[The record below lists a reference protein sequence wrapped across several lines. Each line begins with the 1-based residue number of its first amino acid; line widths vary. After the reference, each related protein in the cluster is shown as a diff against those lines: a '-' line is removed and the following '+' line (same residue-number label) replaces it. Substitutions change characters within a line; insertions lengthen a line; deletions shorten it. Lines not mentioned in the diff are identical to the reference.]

1 MTRSKLGSK
10 RRLDNGKWQVR
21 VSRGYRVDGSQRTVY
36 ETVETEADAD
46 RRIIEIAT
54 DIGRAPDIAAG
65 LTLRR
70 LWELY
75 LADKGARL
83 AAKTVND
90 YERYMETTWLPL
102 MADRDVS
109 SITRREIQ
117 DAILG
122 MRTRD
127 LAKHA
132 KRVMSSVL
140 TYAANK
146 GWLTNHPMRG
156 IRFELPGD
164 TGDAWADEEM
174 WDDDPFAAIESGR
187 DVWDARTVLEAMPRM
202 RGLPLEPVWL
212 AMVGGG
218 LRLEEAFALR
228 GMDVRRVD
236 VGGRMVTQVAVHHAR
251 TDIGERKRTKT
262 PQSVRIVAIID
273 PFGERYFELAK
284 GVGRRD
290 AVCPVDPAN
299 QNKRWRGYFA
309 APPDDPDK
317 LKHRPKKA
325 GFVHRS
331 ALYGLPYVP
340 LSRMRATHSTLMQEA
355 GVLDS
360 LNAAAH
366 GHTQDVAR
374 SHYMRGDT
382 GIAAEMT
389 RKYLDGLA

>member
-1 MTRSKLGSK
+1 
-10 RRLDNGKWQVR
+10 
-21 VSRGYRVDGSQRTVY
+21 
-36 ETVETEADAD
+36 
-46 RRIIEIAT
+46 
-54 DIGRAPDIAAG
+54 
-65 LTLRR
+65 
-70 LWELY
+70 
-75 LADKGARL
+75 
-83 AAKTVND
+83 
-90 YERYMETTWLPL
+90 
-102 MADRDVS
+102 
-109 SITRREIQ
+109 
-117 DAILG
+117 
-122 MRTRD
+122 
-127 LAKHA
+127 
-132 KRVMSSVL
+132 
-140 TYAANK
+140 
-146 GWLTNHPMRG
+146 MRG

-164 TGDAWADEEM
+164 TGDAWANEEI

-187 DVWDARTVLEAMPRM
+187 DVWDARTILEAMPRM

-228 GMDVRRVD
+228 GIDVRRID
-236 VGGRMVTQVAVHHAR
+236 VGGRMVTQVAIHHAK

-262 PQSVRIVAIID
+262 PHSVRIVAIID
-273 PFGERYFELAK
+273 PFGERYYELAQQ
-284 GVGRRD
+284 VGRRD
-290 AVCPVDPAN
+290 AVCSVDPAN

-309 APPDDPDK
+309 APPSDPDK

-340 LSRMRATHSTLMQEA
+340 LSRMRASHSTMMQEA

-382 GIAAEMT
+382 NMASEMT
-389 RKYLDGLA
+389 REYLDRLV